1 MKLPILYSFKRCPYA
16 MRARMALKLADIKC
30 ELREIRLN
38 NKPDHMLEVSPKG
51 TVPVLILEDRII
63 DESMEIV
70 NWVISLKNLLDNT
83 LSKDKIEITESLI
96 IDFDNDFKH
105 HLDRYKYSTR
115 YKEVDIEKHRSVC
128 MQMLIKIED
137 LASNEN
143 WFFGT
148 HISKLDISI
157 FPFIRQFRIAD
168 TYWFDNQTS
177 IPKVQK
183 LLNNFLNSSLFEDI
197 MVNYELW
204 EEGAKGQYFP

>member
-16 MRARMALKLADIKC
+16 MRARMALKLANIKC

-38 NKPDHMLEVSPKG
+38 NKPDHMLKVSPKG
-51 TVPVLILEDRII
+51 TVPVLILEDRIL

-70 NWVISLKNLLDNT
+70 NWVISLEN
-83 LSKDKIEITESLI
+83 I
-96 IDFDNDFKH
+96 FDNAIPK
-105 HLDRYKYSTR
+105 
-115 YKEVDIEKHRSVC
+115 EKHRSVC

-137 LASNEN
+137 IASKGN
-143 WFFGT
+143 WFFGKN
-148 HISKLDISI
+148 ISKLDISI

-168 TYWFDNQTS
+168 IHWFDNQTS

-183 LLNNFLNSSLFEDI
+183 LLNNFLNSTLFEDI
-197 MVNYELW
+197 MINYELW

>member
-1 MKLPILYSFKRCPYA
+1 
-16 MRARMALKLADIKC
+16 MALKLADIKC

-38 NKPDHMLEVSPKG
+38 NKPDHMLKVSPKG

-70 NWVISLKNLLDNT
+70 NWVISLENIFDKAI
-83 LSKDKIEITESLI
+83 SKEKIEITESLI
-96 IDFDNDFKH
+96 LDFDNDFKH

-115 YKEVDIEKHRSVC
+115 YKEVDLEKHRSVC

-137 LASNEN
+137 IASKGN
-143 WFFGT
+143 WFFGKN
-148 HISKLDISI
+148 ISKLDISI

-168 TYWFDNQTS
+168 IHWFDNQTS

-183 LLNNFLNSSLFEDI
+183 LLNNFLNSTLFEDI
-197 MVNYELW
+197 MINYELW